1 MDFPKTSNPEKWI
14 NDVALSKS
22 DLMDNKIAGED
33 MEDFCKRLG
42 LPKPKYRFENGKAIK
57 IEETETCQITSK

>member
-1 MDFPKTSNPEKWI
+1 MDLPKTKNPEKWV
-14 NDVALSKS
+14 NDVALSRA

-42 LPKPKYRFENGKAIK
+42 LPKPVIRFENGKGIRVS
-57 IEETETCQITSK
+57 EEK

>member
-1 MDFPKTSNPEKWI
+1 MDLPKTKNPEKWVS
-14 NDVALSKS
+14 DVALSKE

-42 LPKPKYRFENGKAIK
+42 LPKPKIRFENGRGIRVS
-57 IEETETCQITSK
+57 EDE

>member
-1 MDFPKTSNPEKWI
+1 MDLPKTKDPEKWTK
-14 NDVALSKS
+14 DVALSRA

-42 LPKPKYRFENGKAIK
+42 LPKPKIKFENGKAIK
-57 IEETETCQITSK
+57 VQR

>member
-1 MDFPKTSNPEKWI
+1 MDLPKTKNPEKWVS
-14 NDVALSKS
+14 DVALSKE

-42 LPKPKYRFENGKAIK
+42 LPKPKIRFENGRGIRVS
-57 IEETETCQITSK
+57 EEE

>member
-1 MDFPKTSNPEKWI
+1 MNLPKTKNPEKYVG
-14 NDVALSKS
+14 DVALSRS

-42 LPKPKYRFENGKAIK
+42 LPKPKFRFENGKAVK
-57 IEETETCQITSK
+57 TQDSEK